1 MKVLII
7 YDSVY
12 GYTEKI
18 ALAIAGAITPPDEA
32 RAVRVGN
39 VNRAD
44 LSSHDVVVL
53 GAPTQGGR
61 PTKPVLDFVTGLP
74 GNALANK
81 SVTAFDTRLSAKD
94 KNAALRL
101 LLKTVGYAAGRM
113 ADALTSKG
121 GNLFLPPEGF
131 IVEGR
136 EGPLREGEIERAD
149 AWGKT
154 IAADK
159 GRLREGV

>member
-18 ALAIAGAITPPDEA
+18 ALAIAGAITSPDDA
-32 RAVRVGN
+32 RAVRVGA
-39 VNRAD
+39 VSAGD
-44 LSSHDVVVL
+44 FASHDMIIV

-61 PTKPVLDFVTGLP
+61 PVKTILDFLASIP
-74 GNALANK
+74 DNSLANRP
-81 SVTAFDTRLSAKD
+81 VTAFDTRLSAKD

-101 LLKTVGYAAGRM
+101 LLKTVGYAAGRI
-113 ADALTSKG
+113 ADSLVAKG
-121 GNLFLPPEGF
+121 GKLVVPPEGF

-136 EGPLREGEIERAD
+136 EGPLREGELDRAV
-149 AWGKT
+149 AWGRE
-154 IAADK
+154 IAGSIK
-159 GRLREGV
+159 